1 MLVTGLVHSRLNEAV
16 KTIGKSSIS
25 TFDILIKA
33 GHMRMVLEGDEWK
46 LHNTRTKDL
55 ELIEK
60 TGFVPQAAYPAALP
74 GA

>member
-60 TGFVPQAAYPAALP
+60 AGFTPQGTYPAALP